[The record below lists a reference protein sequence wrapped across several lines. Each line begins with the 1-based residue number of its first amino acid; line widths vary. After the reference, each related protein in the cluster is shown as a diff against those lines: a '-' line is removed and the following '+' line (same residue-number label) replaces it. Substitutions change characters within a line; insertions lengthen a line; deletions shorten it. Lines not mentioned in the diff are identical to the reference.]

1 MAGMNLIPRPL
12 QLARARSRRIKA
24 WALPIAAAATVLVVP
39 IVIDKYKS
47 VEAAR
52 LFAENTQL
60 QRQIAG
66 QRAELTA
73 VTAEANQALVQL
85 QRAEALRSKRAWSAV
100 LALVA
105 RRMPAGCWLT
115 SIATDPAAPGQAG
128 ARPAT
133 RRTRTLEREHESGS
147 SVTIDAPRKL
157 RITGYATDAAE
168 PHQFVTR
175 LKQTAVFADVGL
187 ESSHREPVLGGS
199 YFRFEL
205 TCEW

>member
-1 MAGMNLIPRPL
+1 MNLIPKQL
-12 QLARARSRRIKA
+12 QLSRARSRRIKA
-24 WALPIAAAATVLVVP
+24 WALPIAAAAMVLVVP
-39 IVIDKYKS
+39 VVIDKYRS
-47 VEAAR
+47 VEAGR
-52 LFAENTQL
+52 LRAENIQL
-60 QRQIAG
+60 QRQITG
-66 QRAELTA
+66 QRAELTD
-73 VTAEANQALVQL
+73 VTAQAHQALVQL

-105 RRMPAGCWLT
+105 RRIPPGCWLT
-115 SIATDPAAPGQAG
+115 SIASDPAAPGQAG
-128 ARPAT
+128 ARSPT
-133 RRTRTLEREHESGS
+133 RRSRILEREQESVS

-175 LKQTAVFADVGL
+175 LKQTAVFAYVGL
-187 ESSHREPVLGGS
+187 EASHREPVLGGS